1 MAEFAFD
8 VACIGNAIV
17 DVLAHA
23 DDALIERLKLNRN
36 TMTLVD
42 AKRCEEIYNGMGP
55 GVEISGGSAANTSAG
70 VAALGG
76 KAAFVGKVHKDEL
89 GHVFSHDLRAQGVTF
104 DTPPLTKG
112 PATARC
118 MILVTPD
125 AHRTMNT
132 YLGAC
137 VELGPEDIDAK
148 IVGRAQVV
156 YFEGY
161 LWDPPRAKE
170 AMRKA
175 AGIVHAAGGR
185 MAITLSDPFC
195 VERYRDEFLAMLGK
209 EVDIVFANEA
219 EITALYQTDFDSAIA
234 KVAKQVHV
242 AALTRSE
249 HGSVIVAGDQVV
261 RVPAEPVKR
270 VVDTTGAGD
279 LYASGFLYGLTHGHD
294 WHTCGRL
301 GSICAAEI
309 ISHMGARPEASLAE
323 LAAPVLNKSAAKAHS

>member
-1 MAEFAFD
+1 MADFFYD
-8 VACIGNAIV
+8 VVCIGNAIV
-17 DVLAHA
+17 DVLSHA
-23 DDALIERLKLNRN
+23 DDATITRLKLNRN

-42 AKRCEEIYNGMGP
+42 AQRSEEIYGGMGP

-76 KAAFVGKVHKDEL
+76 QAGFIGKVHNDQL
-89 GHVFSHDLRAQGVTF
+89 GEVFRHDLRAQGVAF
-104 DTPPLTKG
+104 NTPPLTEG

-137 VELGPEDIDAK
+137 IELGPEDINENM
-148 IVGRAQVV
+148 VGRAAVV

-161 LWDPPRAKE
+161 LWDPPRAKD

-175 AGIVHAAGGR
+175 AKIVHDAGGR

-219 EITALYQTDFDSAIA
+219 EISALYRCDFDTALER
-234 KVAKQVHV
+234 VAKDVPI

-249 HGSVIVAGDQVV
+249 LGSVVVANGQVV
-261 RVPAEPVKR
+261 RVPADPVEK
-270 VVDTTGAGD
+270 VIDTTGAGD
-279 LYASGFLYGLTHGHD
+279 LYASGFLFGLTHGHD
-294 WHTCGRL
+294 WLTCGRL

-309 ISHMGARPEASLAE
+309 ISHLGARPEAD
-323 LAAPVLNKSAAKAHS
+323 LAALARPVLSAEKARTRR